1 MSLVRSL
8 FSLLKVDRK
17 SWKAIFLSMFAATIF
32 WFFNALNK
40 QYTTNIDF
48 PLVFEFDEKYY
59 VPVEPLP
66 RSIPLNVSGLGW
78 DLLRRSTGFNIPPLV
93 IPLEHPAD
101 VRKIVGS
108 SLPLLLSD
116 QLQALQI
123 NYVVV
128 DTLNIHFEQK
138 ISRWL
143 TLSADSLVSSI
154 DHEYGIVGEAE
165 IVPDSILL
173 EGPIKTI
180 SNLTEPFPFSL
191 SMRNINRP
199 MDQLVE
205 VPLPNNGLVIKIP
218 DHVRVRM
225 NVERF
230 VEVSDSVQLS
240 LTNTPSA
247 AHIRLARQEV
257 LIRLRMRES
266 LAKAFPW
273 DSIHARADLK
283 DLPRGKSSL
292 QPELINLPEEVTL
305 LSIDSLHITY

>member
-1 MSLVRSL
+1 M
-8 FSLLKVDRK
+8 
-17 SWKAIFLSMFAATIF
+17 IAATTF

-66 RSIPLNVSGLGW
+66 RSVPLNVSGLGW

-93 IPLEHPAD
+93 IPLERPAD
-101 VRKIVGS
+101 VRKIVGE
-108 SLPLLLSD
+108 SLPLLFSD

-123 NYVVV
+123 NYVVL

-143 TLSADSLVSSI
+143 TLSADSLVTSV

-191 SMRNINRP
+191 AMRNINKP

-205 VPLPNNGLVIKIP
+205 VRLPNNGLVIKTP
-218 DHVRVRM
+218 DHVRVHM
-225 NVERF
+225 KVERF
-230 VEVSDSVQLS
+230 VEVSDSVQLN
-240 LTNTPSA
+240 LTNAPSA
-247 AHIRLARQEV
+247 AHIRLARQEI

-266 LAKAFPW
+266 LANTFSW
-273 DSIHARADLK
+273 DSIYARADLK
-283 DLPRGKSSL
+283 ELPRGKSSL